1 MKFPRQ
7 HITKLTLTITKPIV
21 MGLVFVVVV
30 LSSVLTII
38 SKQMENKVTAKT
50 RITSAPA
57 KRGKKKPNTREE
69 GWLPLGR
76 EKEGPQRTALFQ
88 EEEEGG

>member
-30 LSSVLTII
+30 LSSILTIV
-38 SKQMENKVTAKT
+38 SKQMENKVNAKT
-50 RITSAPA
+50 RITSDQSKIVP
-57 KRGKKKPNTREE
+57 KNT
-69 GWLPLGR
+69 
-76 EKEGPQRTALFQ
+76 K
-88 EEEEGG
+88 EEENIVESFGPDRSVKR

>member
-38 SKQMENKVTAKT
+38 SKQMENKVNAKT
-50 RITSAPA
+50 RITSDQSKIVP
-57 KRGKKKPNTREE
+57 KKTTKPIRDTFGYPDRS
-69 GWLPLGR
+69 L
-76 EKEGPQRTALFQ
+76 KE
-88 EEEEGG
+88 

>member
-1 MKFPRQ
+1 MYIYINREMKFPQQ

-38 SKQMENKVTAKT
+38 SKQMENKVNAKT
-50 RITSAPA
+50 RITSDQSKIVP
-57 KRGKKKPNTREE
+57 KNTK
-69 GWLPLGR
+69 
-76 EKEGPQRTALFQ
+76 EKENIVDSFGPDRSI
-88 EEEEGG
+88 ER

>member
-38 SKQMENKVTAKT
+38 SKQMENKVNAKT
-50 RITSAPA
+50 RITSDQSKIVPKNTKKQENIVESFGPDRSV
-57 KRGKKKPNTREE
+57 KR
-69 GWLPLGR
+69 
-76 EKEGPQRTALFQ
+76 
-88 EEEEGG
+88 

>member
-50 RITSAPA
+50 RITSAHTTIVPKNNKKTENHVESFGPDRSV
-57 KRGKKKPNTREE
+57 KR
-69 GWLPLGR
+69 
-76 EKEGPQRTALFQ
+76 
-88 EEEEGG
+88 